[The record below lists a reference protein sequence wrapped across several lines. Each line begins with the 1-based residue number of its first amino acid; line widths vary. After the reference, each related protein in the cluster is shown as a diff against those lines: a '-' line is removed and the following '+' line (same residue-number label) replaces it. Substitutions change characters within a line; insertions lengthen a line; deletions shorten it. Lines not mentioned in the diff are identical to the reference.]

1 MICSIYCECA
11 LCPGGHCSM
20 QHAQQLSKPYKFNCS
35 CSMSSSTQMHLHR
48 VTAPS
53 RDCGMRHLG
62 NKHSTGRC
70 FQFQVGIFFRKERCG
85 KPGRRRRPMTY
96 PCRCLHGSWGCAG
109 RKPRVFRCLASK
121 TRHRENRGFLPACPC
136 DPRRQAGGM
145 ASPPDFPGLAFRS
158 LS

>member
-1 MICSIYCECA
+1 MNVHCTRVTTVQVACSTHNNLVNLIISTVAVACLAECK
-11 LCPGGHCSM
+11 CTCTRH
-20 QHAQQLSKPYKFNCS
+20 Q
-35 CSMSSSTQMHLHR
+35 

-70 FQFQVGIFFRKERCG
+70 FQFQVGFFSRKERCG

-96 PCRCLHGSWGCAG
+96 PYRCLHGSWGCAG